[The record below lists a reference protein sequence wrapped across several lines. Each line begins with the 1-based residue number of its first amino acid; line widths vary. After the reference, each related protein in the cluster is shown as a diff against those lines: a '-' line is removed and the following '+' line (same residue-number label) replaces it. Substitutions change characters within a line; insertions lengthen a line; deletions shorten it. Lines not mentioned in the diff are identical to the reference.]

1 MHTNDL
7 SHWQHDHTFGQDQIK
22 AGEKRTLFVVILTAV
37 MMVIEIIAGIVYGS
51 MALLAD
57 GLHMASHAAALCISL
72 FAYIAAR
79 RLASDRRF
87 TFGTGKINSLAGFGS
102 AILLAGFALVMV
114 TESTSRLLN
123 PVVITFDQAII
134 VAVIGLIVNGV
145 SAWLLMATPH
155 EHHHGHDHHHHDHNL
170 KAAYLHVLAD
180 ALTSFLAIGA
190 LLAGKYWGANWLDP
204 TMGIVGAVLV
214 ARWSFGLLRETGRVL
229 LDQQANDKIIHQLID
244 AIEKPGTDRVSD
256 VHVWSIGHGVYSAAI
271 AIVSDAPKPPGHY
284 RTLLPMQINIVH
296 TTIEIHQCP
305 SHEVD
310 MDSYKTK

>member
-7 SHWQHDHTFGQDQIK
+7 SYWQHDHTFGQDQIR

-37 MMVIEIIAGIVYGS
+37 MMVIEIVAGVVYGS

-72 FAYIAAR
+72 IAYIAAR
-79 RLASDRRF
+79 RLASNRRF

-102 AILLAGFALVMV
+102 AILLAGFALVMA
-114 TESTSRLLN
+114 TESISRLLN
-123 PVVITFDQAII
+123 PVTITFNQAIV

-155 EHHHGHDHHHHDHNL
+155 EHHHGHDHHHDHNL
-170 KAAYLHVLAD
+170 KAAYLHVVAD

-190 LLAGKYWGANWLDP
+190 LLAGKYWGASWLDP
-204 TMGIVGAVLV
+204 AMGIVGAILV

-229 LDQQANDKIIHQLID
+229 LDQQANDEIIDELINS
-244 AIEKPGTDRVSD
+244 IEKPGTDRVSD
-256 VHVWSIGHGVYSAAI
+256 IHVWSIGHGIYSAALVI
-271 AIVSDAPKPPGHY
+271 ISDKPMTPDHY
-284 RTLLPMQINIVH
+284 RTLLPVQSNIVH
-296 TTIEIHQCP
+296 TTIEVHHCP
-305 SHEVD
+305 SHIRNKQE
-310 MDSYKTK
+310 

>member
-7 SHWQHDHTFGQDQIK
+7 SCWQHDHTFGQDQIK
-22 AGEKRTLFVVILTAV
+22 AGEKRTLLVVILTTV
-37 MMVIEIIAGIVYGS
+37 MMIIEIIAGAVYGS

-79 RLASDRRF
+79 RLANDRRF

-123 PVVITFDQAII
+123 PVAITFDQAII

-170 KAAYLHVLAD
+170 KAAYLHVMAD

-190 LLAGKYWGANWLDP
+190 LLAGKYWGAGWLDP
-204 TMGIVGAVLV
+204 AMGIVGAVLV

-229 LDQQANDKIIHQLID
+229 LDQQANDKIIHQLIE
-244 AIEKPGTDRVSD
+244 AIEKSGTDRVSD
-256 VHVWSIGHGVYSAAI
+256 IHVWSIGQGVYSAAI
-271 AIVSDAPKPPGHY
+271 AIVSDVPKPPEHY

-296 TTIEIHQCP
+296 TTIEVHQCP
-305 SHEVD
+305 SHEVNN
-310 MDSYKTK
+310 TR